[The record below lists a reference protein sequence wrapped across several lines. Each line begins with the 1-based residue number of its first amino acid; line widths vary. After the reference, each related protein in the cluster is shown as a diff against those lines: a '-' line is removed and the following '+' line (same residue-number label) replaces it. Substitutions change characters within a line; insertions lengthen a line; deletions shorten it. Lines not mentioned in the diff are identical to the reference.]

1 MVCSSATW
9 RIKKL
14 NARFEL
20 TSFETNQGA
29 QIYRIPLNGFPDF
42 WVYAY
47 LVLVEDY
54 LVLIDTGTNF
64 HTSNTDLEKGFGEV
78 SVMNGRDI
86 TFADLTHIFISHG
99 HIDHI
104 AGLSFVAPKT
114 KALIAVHELDYRIL
128 ANYQERKVVVSKRMR
143 EFLLESGVTKE
154 RVESIM
160 EMYMSTKALFDS
172 SRVDITYEDEG
183 MQIGPFS
190 FLNVPGHSSGAV
202 AIRLHDVVFT
212 GDHVL
217 SAITPHMAPERL
229 TLGTGLSHY
238 LESLAKIKEWAGDVR
253 LALGGHEDPIT
264 NLKGR
269 VGEIAEEHKNRL
281 GQVIGILEEP
291 RTVSEVSRELFG
303 EVYSYNVLLALEET
317 GAHIEYLYKLGFI
330 GIENL
335 EEVEVES
342 EVVPIRYRSLRS
354 AVDLE
359 KVFPTV

>member
-1 MVCSSATW
+1 VTT
-9 RIKKL
+9 
-14 NARFEL
+14 RFEL
-20 TSFETNQGA
+20 TSFATNQGA
-29 QIYRIPLNGFPDF
+29 KIYRIPLNGFPDF
-42 WVYAY
+42 LVYAY
-47 LVLVEDY
+47 LVLVDDY
-54 LVLIDTGTNF
+54 VVLIDTGTNF
-64 HTSNTDLEKGFGEV
+64 HTSNQDLESGLGEISEMDGREIGF
-78 SVMNGRDI
+78 S
-86 TFADLTHIFISHG
+86 DLTHIFISHG

-104 AGLSFVAPKT
+104 AGLSYIVPKT
-114 KALIAVHELDYRIL
+114 NALVAVHELDYRIL
-128 ANYQERKVVVSKRMR
+128 TNYQERKVVVSRRLR
-143 EFLLESGVTKE
+143 EFLLESGVSE
-154 RVESIM
+154 QRVETIM
-160 EMYMSTKALFDS
+160 KMYMSTKALFDS
-172 SRVDITYEDEG
+172 SRVDLTYEVEG

-202 AIRLHDVVFT
+202 AIRLHDVVFS

-217 SAITPHMAPERL
+217 SSITPHMAPERL

-238 LESLAKIKEWAGDVR
+238 LDSLSKVKVWAGDVN

-264 NLKGR
+264 DLPGR
-269 VGEIAEEHKNRL
+269 VEAIAAEHKNRL
-281 GQVIGILEEP
+281 GQVIEILEEP

-335 EEVEVES
+335 QEVAVES

-359 KVFPTV
+359 RVFPTI